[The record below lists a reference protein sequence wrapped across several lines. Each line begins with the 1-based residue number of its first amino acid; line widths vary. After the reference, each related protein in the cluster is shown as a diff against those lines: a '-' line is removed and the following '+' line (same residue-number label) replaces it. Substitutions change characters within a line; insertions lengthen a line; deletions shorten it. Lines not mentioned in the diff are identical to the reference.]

1 MIQWQE
7 TLAQMDLI
15 DEPAAPLREAIDP
28 AALGELTDS
37 LASDGLLQPIGLRG
51 PGSGGRFEIVWGH
64 RRYLAARSLG
74 WTTIPARV
82 CAWDT
87 SPTLARMT
95 ENFQRTNL
103 NPREEALAIEA
114 LREERRPIV
123 EIARLVR
130 RSVSWVEAR
139 LELLKWPADLQTAVA
154 AGTLP
159 LRSAALLAEI
169 DHEDY
174 RKDLIDEAQR
184 TGATTASIGVWLAH
198 YHQDRDR
205 ILSNRESVREI
216 LERRETFRVMFHC
229 ECCEEEYDTQQS
241 VLLRICA
248 ACARTLEDEKAQTR
262 RERNGSSPSVAEPHR
277 RGPQY

>member
-1 MIQWQE
+1 MILWQE
-7 TLAQMDLI
+7 TLALMDLI
-15 DEPAAPLREAIDP
+15 DEPAAPLRETIDP

-37 LASDGLLQPIGLRG
+37 LATDGLLQPIGLRG
-51 PGSGGRFEIVWGH
+51 PGSDGRYEIVWGH

-74 WTTIPARV
+74 WTTIAARI
-82 CAWDT
+82 CAPDT
-87 SPTLARMT
+87 SPILARMT

-114 LREERRPIV
+114 LRKDRRPIV

-139 LELLKWPADLQTAVA
+139 LELLQWPDDLQAAVA

-169 DHEDY
+169 DHDEY
-174 RKDLIDEAQR
+174 RKDLVDEAQR
-184 TGATTASIGVWLAH
+184 TGATAATIGVWIAH
-198 YHQDRDR
+198 YHQDRQR

-216 LERRETFRVMFHC
+216 LERRETFKVMFRC

-241 VLLRICA
+241 VLLRICTD
-248 ACARTLEDEKAQTR
+248 CHRTLEDEKQDTR
-262 RERNGSSPSVAEPHR
+262 RARNGPAPSGADAPR
-277 RGPQY
+277 RQP

>member
-7 TLAQMDLI
+7 TTAPMDAI
-15 DEPAAPLREAIDP
+15 DEPVAPLREAIDP

-51 PGSGGRFEIVWGH
+51 PNQERRYEIIWGH

-74 WTTIPARV
+74 WTTIAARV

-95 ENFQRTNL
+95 ENFQRTDL
-103 NPREEALAIEA
+103 NPREEALAIQA
-114 LREERRPIV
+114 LRDDRRPIV

-139 LELLKWPADLQTAVA
+139 LELLSWPADLQAGVA
-154 AGTLP
+154 AGALP

-169 DHEDY
+169 DHQEY
-174 RKDLIDEAQR
+174 RKDLIDETRR
-184 TGATTASIGVWLAH
+184 TGATAATIGVWVAH
-198 YHQDRDR
+198 YHADRER
-205 ILSNRESVREI
+205 IIGNRETVKEI
-216 LERRETFRVMFHC
+216 LERRETFRVMFTC
-229 ECCEEEYDTQQS
+229 EVCDAEEDTQRS
-241 VLLRICA
+241 VLLRVCA
-248 ACARTLEDEKAQTR
+248 SCARALIESKNDTA
-262 RERNGSSPSVAEPHR
+262 RENADGLPGRPTHPA
-277 RGPQY
+277 